1 MTVSCHSESLK
12 KQCVDGARTSI
23 SNHHHIFPCTPLCKA
38 VVKSSSHLHSRKMNS
53 HWKTSKG
60 ELVNK
65 MGGEEPGLGG
75 KIRRV
80 GLVWLSEVDFESGI

>member
-12 KQCVDGARTSI
+12 KHCVDGARTSI
-23 SNHHHIFPCTPLCKA
+23 SNQHSMSPCMSLYKA
-38 VVKSSSHLHSRKMNS
+38 LVKNSSHLCSRKMNS
-53 HWKTSKG
+53 HWKTYRG

-65 MGGEEPGLGG
+65 MGSNVPVLGG

-80 GLVWLSEVDFESGI
+80 KLVWLSEINFESRI